1 MKECCKTG
9 DETPQNNKIKKYFNI
24 AIYVVIAGIILFVIV
39 QSL

>member
-9 DETPQNNKIKKYFNI
+9 DETPQSKKIKKYFSI